1 MQDCK
6 SLVDT
11 FAMVCGWLTVP
22 LAEKKSVGPV
32 QKLIFLGYEVD
43 YVSMSVRIPLH
54 KIKELNAMLLG
65 KLF

>member
-1 MQDCK
+1 
-6 SLVDT
+6 
-11 FAMVCGWLTVP
+11 MVCGWLTVP